1 MLRRSSRRACTDT
14 TTYNIGLN
22 AGLGIGATVNN
33 RSMTDSS
40 LSHSL
45 PYHMYSD
52 AAHTLNWGDTIG
64 VDTVTGTGNG
74 LAQSHTVYGVIPT
87 GSLVEPGADYID
99 TITVTLTY

>member
-1 MLRRSSRRACTDT
+1 
-14 TTYNIGLN
+14 
-22 AGLGIGATVNN
+22 
-33 RSMTDSS
+33 
-40 LSHSL
+40 HSL